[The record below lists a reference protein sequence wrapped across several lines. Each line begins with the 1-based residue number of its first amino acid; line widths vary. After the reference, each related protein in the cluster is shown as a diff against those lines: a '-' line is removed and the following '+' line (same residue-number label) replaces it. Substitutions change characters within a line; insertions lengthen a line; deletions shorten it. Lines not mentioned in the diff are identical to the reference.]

1 MQIENYIHR
10 IGRSGRYGRKGT
22 AINLISNDESRLMSE
37 IESFYKIQVNQLP
50 EDLSQ
55 VSFN

>member
-1 MQIENYIHR
+1 
-10 IGRSGRYGRKGT
+10 
-22 AINLISNDESRLMSE
+22 LMSE